1 MDSNVLIVGIIVLG
15 LIVVVILLRDRITKL
30 LVRGS
35 VTKQEGE
42 VRFEADK
49 PSAQLPTDPRASVT
63 IRGNKSVGES
73 KMQVSRDGVE
83 ISDNLALGKQEI
95 KVDDPAKKKP

>member
-1 MDSNVLIVGIIVLG
+1 MDSNVLIVGIVVLG
-15 LIVVVILLRDRITKL
+15 LIVVVILLRDRITTM

-49 PSAQLPTDPRASVT
+49 PQDAKPNDERASVT
-63 IRGNKSVGES
+63 IRGTKSFGS
-73 KMQVSRDGVE
+73 SDIQVSRDDVE
-83 ISDNLALGKQEI
+83 ISDTLSVGDQKI
-95 KVDDPAKKKP
+95 KVDEPAKKKP